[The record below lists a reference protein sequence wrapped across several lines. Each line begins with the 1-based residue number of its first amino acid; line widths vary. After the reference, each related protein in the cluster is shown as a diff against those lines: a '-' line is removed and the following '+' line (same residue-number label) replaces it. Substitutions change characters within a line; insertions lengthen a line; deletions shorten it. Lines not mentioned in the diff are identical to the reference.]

1 GGVISRAQHLARVL
15 RGHSPH
21 LLCVALLCL
30 GLAAP
35 AWAASPTLVPQPG
48 VTAPASIAEL
58 ARALKNDVNLIYE
71 YVYTNIDY
79 SPPYGLKKGALGT
92 LLDGRGND
100 FDQAALLVALLRQAG
115 YTASYVYLAAAMGYS
130 QSSFLATAES
140 GYTLTGNSIQNLN
153 TANLQSA
160 LTGYANNL
168 VSYIKA
174 NMLKR

>member
-1 GGVISRAQHLARVL
+1 MARLARVL
-15 RGHSPH
+15 RGHSHH

-35 AWAASPTLVPQPG
+35 APAASPTLVPQPG

-79 SPPYGLKKGALGT
+79 SPTYGLKKGALGT

-115 YTASYVYLAAAMGYS
+115 YTASYVYGKIRLSPA
-130 QSSFLATAES
+130 Q
-140 GYTLTGNSIQNLN
+140 LTNWLGVDTSNPC
-153 TANLQSA
+153 T
-160 LTGYANNL
+160 
-168 VSYIKA
+168 VS
-174 NMLKR
+174 N